1 MTAVAGPPSPARRQ
15 LLNVRARRLAYGTAA
30 YNALEGAIAIAAGV
44 GAGSTA
50 LIGFGLDSFV
60 EVSSAVV
67 VVWQFR
73 ARLPESREQLAL
85 KLIAVSFFALAGWV
99 TFEAARTLVAG
110 SEAESSPVGIGL
122 AAASLIVMPL
132 LVRAKRRTG
141 RELSSTTVLADS
153 VQTLLC
159 TWLSGVLLAGLV
171 LNAWLGWTW
180 ADPIAALVIAVVALR
195 EGLEAWRGDD
205 CEHHHD

>member
-110 SEAESSPVGIGL
+110 NEAESSPVGIGL